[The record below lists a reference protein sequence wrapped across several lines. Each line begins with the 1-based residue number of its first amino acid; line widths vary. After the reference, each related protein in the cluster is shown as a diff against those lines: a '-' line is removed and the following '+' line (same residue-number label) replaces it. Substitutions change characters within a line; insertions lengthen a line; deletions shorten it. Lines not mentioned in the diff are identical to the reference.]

1 MSDKPKA
8 TRKIV
13 KPLPRKK
20 SRLLTAIAILS
31 FVIGLLFVFSAFY
44 SAKLFTSND
53 SIFFAEKET
62 QEMFLYLALA
72 FAGFLFVIAIA
83 IFARSRTIRKSAK
96 RLALELDRQTA
107 ALNRKRAKIAE
118 EEAARIAAEQAAED
132 AKREAAEAARRQRE
146 AERAAR
152 RAEKEKA
159 EAEEAELEPRF
170 YALSQIDE
178 RMQTYSEPECN
189 DTITLSELC
198 ERFRNFAAYRLG
210 LYYDI
215 EDIRRFIAGMTVS
228 HILIMQGMSG
238 TGKTSLAFAF
248 GEFIKN
254 QSTIVPIQPMWKER
268 TDLVGYYNEFT
279 KHFNE
284 TTLLEKMYEAN
295 YRGEMF
301 VVVLDEMNIAR
312 VEYYFAEFL
321 SLLEIPNVE
330 RRYIDVV
337 TDVWDNDPKL
347 LRDGQL
353 RLPANMWFIGTANND
368 DSTFAISDKVYD
380 RSMVMNL
387 DKKSEVFTP
396 EATDGLHIS
405 FDYFEELG
413 RRARKDYRMTGR
425 NRRRLRALDRYMI
438 DKFKITFGNRI
449 MKQIEQ
455 YIPAFLACGGDEV
468 AALDDILSKKL
479 FRKLEAQNPIYVR
492 NSVEAL
498 CIFLDELFGF
508 DKMPLC
514 KEFLH
519 KFERS
524 A

>member
-1 MSDKPKA
+1 MDVL
-8 TRKIV
+8 IQNILDV
-13 KPLPRKK
+13 
-20 SRLLTAIAILS
+20 LLSQIALGAYAILLLLL
-31 FVIGLLFVFSAFY
+31 VIFLVRSVIRNEHATNVALDAM
-44 SAKLFTSND
+44 
-53 SIFFAEKET
+53 KERIT
-62 QEMFLYLALA
+62 ATKKELKSDNIASGEMNVANALA
-72 FAGFLFVIAIA
+72 I
-83 IFARSRTIRKSAK
+83 
-96 RLALELDRQTA
+96 
-107 ALNRKRAKIAE
+107 
-118 EEAARIAAEQAAED
+118 
-132 AKREAAEAARRQRE
+132 
-146 AERAAR
+146 AR
-152 RAEKEKA
+152 RAQEEA
-159 EAEEAELEPRF
+159 RRLRREAEEAERRRRLEEEERLAAEAKAAKKEGAEDEEPVVYDPRF
-170 YALSQIDE
+170 YALSRIDE
-178 RMQTYSEPECN
+178 QMESFREPAC
-189 DTITLSELC
+189 DSSITLAELC
-198 ERFRNFAAYRLG
+198 ERFRQFAAHRLG

-215 EDIRRFIAGMTVS
+215 QDIRRFIAGMTVS

-254 QSTIVPIQPMWKER
+254 QSTIIPIQPMWKER

-337 TDVWDNDPKL
+337 TDVWENDPKL
-347 LRDGQL
+347 LREGQL

-380 RSMVMNL
+380 RSMIMNL
-387 DKKSEVFTP
+387 DKKTEFFTP
-396 EATDGLHIS
+396 TATDGLHIS
-405 FDYFEELG
+405 FSYFEELG
-413 RRARKDYRMTGR
+413 RRARKDFRMTGR
-425 NRRRLRALDRYMI
+425 NRRRLRALDRYMV

-468 AALDDILSKKL
+468 AALDDILAKKV
-479 FRKLEAQNPIYVR
+479 FRKLETQNPIYVR
-492 NSVEAL
+492 NNVEAL
-498 CIFLDELFGF
+498 CIYLDELFGF